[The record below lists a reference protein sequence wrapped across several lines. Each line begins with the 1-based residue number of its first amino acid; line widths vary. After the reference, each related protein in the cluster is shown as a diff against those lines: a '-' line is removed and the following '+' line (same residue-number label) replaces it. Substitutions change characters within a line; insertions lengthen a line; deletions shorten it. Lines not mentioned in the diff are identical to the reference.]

1 MYYFVT
7 VATTVGRQLNHIR
20 ARDRETAKQT
30 VAEYNRRH
38 PDWHM
43 KLLKRRGTNRQAK
56 LETRLFRR
64 AK

>member
-7 VATTVGRQLNHIR
+7 VATSVGRQLNHIR
-20 ARDRETAKQT
+20 AKDRNEAKRK
-30 VAEYNRRH
+30 VAEYNARH

-43 KLLKRRGTNRQAK
+43 RLLKRKATNKQSK

-64 AK
+64 